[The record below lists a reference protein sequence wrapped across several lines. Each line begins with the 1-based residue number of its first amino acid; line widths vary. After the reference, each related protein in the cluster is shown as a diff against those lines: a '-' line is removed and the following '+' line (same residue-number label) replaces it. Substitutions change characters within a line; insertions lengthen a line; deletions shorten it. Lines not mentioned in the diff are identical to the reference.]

1 MTMQIKALQRTGMIS
16 QLYLPEAGKVG
27 AERKITPIRDTYEDG
42 SRRNELHPSYFSGKL
57 LKASSFQQE
66 QSYRH
71 NSTFDLQKFFLALLL
86 QQGRVQLDSDSNE
99 NESISKRIRAECSVR
114 RSDFP

>member
-1 MTMQIKALQRTGMIS
+1 MQIKSIQRTGIIGDV
-16 QLYLPEAGKVG
+16 QLPETGKVSS
-27 AERKITPIRDTYEDG
+27 ERKIAPIRDTYEDG
-42 SRRNELHPSYFSGKL
+42 SRRNESFPDYFSGKR

-71 NSTFDLQKFFLALLL
+71 NATFDLQKFFLALLL

-99 NESISKRIRAECSVR
+99 NESISKQIRSKASVR
-114 RSDFP
+114 RPDFP